1 MGLACRMFPMSTAI
15 LLLAHGT
22 PERADQAREYM
33 GYITGGRP
41 VPDSVIEEV
50 AHRYGLIGSSP
61 LTAITRAQSEALAKS
76 LGMPVYFGMRNW
88 HPFIKDV
95 VPKMRE
101 DGVTRVIAMCLAPQN
116 SRTSVGLYKKALHDA
131 IEGQP
136 LDVTFIDAWSN
147 EQQLAQAFAEQLNAA
162 LETAVKANGKDV
174 PVLFTAHSVP
184 CRTIQSNSGQS
195 NNGQSN
201 NGQSQQ
207 KQTQVG
213 NTTGDPYSEQCKH
226 TAEMVAALVP
236 RLKNKEWFFA
246 FQSQG
251 MSGGPWIGP
260 TVEDT
265 LTGIAALGH
274 KAVVLQPIGFVCDH
288 VEVLYDIDIAFKGFA
303 AEKGMQLTRAAS
315 LNDSPGF
322 IQALANVV
330 KQNL

>member
-1 MGLACRMFPMSTAI
+1 MSTAI

-22 PERADQAREYM
+22 PERADQTREYM

-41 VPDSVIEEV
+41 VPESVIEEV
-50 AHRYGLIGSSP
+50 ARRYAAIGTSP
-61 LTAITRAQSEALAKS
+61 LTAITRAQSEALSKV

-95 VPKMRE
+95 VPKMLH

-116 SRTSVGLYKKALHDA
+116 SRTSVGLYKKALHEA
-131 IEGQP
+131 LEGQP
-136 LDVTFIDAWSN
+136 LEVKFIDSWSD
-147 EQQLAQAFAEQLNAA
+147 EPQLARAFADQLNIAI
-162 LETAVKANGKDV
+162 EVAVKTNGTDV

-184 CRTIQSNSGQS
+184 CRTIQSQHG
-195 NNGQSN
+195 
-201 NGQSQQ
+201 
-207 KQTQVG
+207 QTQTG
-213 NTTGDPYSEQCKH
+213 AMQSESSNGDPYSIQCKH
-226 TAEMVAALVP
+226 TAEMVAALVLH
-236 RLKNKEWFFA
+236 LKNKEWFFA

-265 LTGIAALGH
+265 LTALATLGH

-288 VEVLYDIDIAFKGFA
+288 VEVLYDIDIAFKQFA
-303 AEKGMQLTRAAS
+303 AEKGMQLTRAVS
-315 LNDSPGF
+315 LNDSHGF

>member
-1 MGLACRMFPMSTAI
+1 MSTAI

-41 VPDSVIEEV
+41 VPESVIEEV
-50 AHRYGLIGSSP
+50 AHRYGLIGRSP
-61 LTAITRAQSEALAKS
+61 LTAITRDQAEALAKM

-95 VPKMRE
+95 VPKMKH

-116 SRTSVGLYKKALHDA
+116 SRTSVGLYKKALNDA
-131 IEGQP
+131 LENQP
-136 LDVTFIDAWSN
+136 LEVTFIDSWSN
-147 EQQLAQAFAEQLNAA
+147 EPQLAQAFAEQLNVA
-162 LETAVKANGKDV
+162 LEAAIKANATDV

-184 CRTIQSNSGQS
+184 CRTIQSQLV
-195 NNGQSN
+195 
-201 NGQSQQ
+201 
-207 KQTQVG
+207 QTQAG
-213 NTTGDPYSEQCKH
+213 QTPDNASGDPYSVQCKH
-226 TAEMVAALVP
+226 TAEMVAALIP

-288 VEVLYDIDIAFKGFA
+288 VEVLYDIDIAFKDFA
-303 AEKGMQLTRAAS
+303 AEKGMQLARAVS
-315 LNDSPGF
+315 LNDSPAF
-322 IQALANVV
+322 IQALATVV

>member
-1 MGLACRMFPMSTAI
+1 MSTAI

-41 VPDSVIEEV
+41 VPESVIEEV
-50 AHRYGLIGSSP
+50 AHRYGLIGRSP
-61 LTAITRAQSEALAKS
+61 LTAITRAQSEALSKL

-95 VPKMRE
+95 VPLMKQ
-101 DGVTRVIAMCLAPQN
+101 DGVTHVIAMCLAPQN
-116 SRTSVGLYKKALHDA
+116 SRTSVGLYKKALNDA
-131 IEGQP
+131 LEGQP
-136 LDVTFIDAWSN
+136 LEVKFIDSWSH
-147 EQQLAQAFAEQLNAA
+147 EPQLAKAFADQLNTVLEAA
-162 LETAVKANGKDV
+162 IKAKGADV

-184 CRTIQSNSGQS
+184 CRTIQSQLG
-195 NNGQSN
+195 
-201 NGQSQQ
+201 
-207 KQTQVG
+207 QTQVG
-213 NTTGDPYSEQCKH
+213 NTAGDPYSEQCKH

-236 RLKNKEWFFA
+236 RLKGKEWFFA

-265 LTGIAALGH
+265 LTAIAALGH

-288 VEVLYDIDIAFKGFA
+288 VEVLFDIDIAFKEFA
-303 AEKGMQLTRAAS
+303 AGKGMQLTRATS
-315 LNDSPGF
+315 LNDSPAF
-322 IQALANVV
+322 IKALANVV